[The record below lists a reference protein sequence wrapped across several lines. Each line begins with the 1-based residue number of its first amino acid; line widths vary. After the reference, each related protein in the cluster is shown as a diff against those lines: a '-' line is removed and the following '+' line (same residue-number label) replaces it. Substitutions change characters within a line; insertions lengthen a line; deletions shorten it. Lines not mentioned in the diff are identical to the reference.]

1 MNTPNGSV
9 KREALV
15 VAAVM
20 QVYGDTPLML
30 GNVGGRG
37 GSISKRQSK
46 RHSVHNVHSGSNL
59 TLDAATYA
67 RCVHILKSANT
78 SR

>member
-15 VAAVM
+15 VAAAEAM

-30 GNVGGRG
+30 GKGGGRVLDFQAA
-37 GSISKRQSK
+37 KR
-46 RHSVHNVHSGSNL
+46 
-59 TLDAATYA
+59 AALCT
-67 RCVHILKSANT
+67 
-78 SR
+78 